1 MSEKDQGRKEGWG
14 ERAGQKSST
23 AVVGNEHGPESLDE
37 CDSPVLGGRQRT
49 RTRESGN
56 GSNRDKEKRRRS
68 TSAREAPR
76 LLHLS
81 DFCKDAGGQTGKGFS
96 EEQPQREGGGKEK
109 PSVDLQEADSHPFAA
124 FGFARKEPVQA
135 DGKRGLDAKQDE
147 DEGPKQD
154 FADREQRPN
163 DQRRSYGGGVERRER
178 SRQQK
183 GDGDV
188 RLDPCEEGMHGEE
201 PPEYLATHMEA
212 DIDLEERE
220 EARVDDLSVV
230 SVDKLASSNAHSQP
244 DSGNEETLEEELAL
258 SSWRMPASETAHNQ
272 KAVHQERGQDE
283 GQRRAISTAGLD
295 GGEGATGLMR
305 APDRVSGMRRSNT
318 VGAPDRVT
326 GEGYLRSSIT
336 GSGVLGRGASS
347 SRGEYE
353 ARDAKGGT
361 GGKGGG
367 DKTRQQRKRCLP
379 MPAIRCG

>member
-1 MSEKDQGRKEGWG
+1 MSEEDQGRKEGWG
-14 ERAGQKSST
+14 ERAGQKCST

-37 CDSPVLGGRQRT
+37 GDSPVLGGRQRT

-56 GSNRDKEKRRRS
+56 RSNRDKQKRRRS

-76 LLHLS
+76 LLLLS
-81 DFCKDAGGQTGKGFS
+81 DFCKEAGSQTGTELS

-109 PSVDLQEADSHPFAA
+109 SSVDLQEADSHPLAA

-147 DEGPKQD
+147 DEGPKPG
-154 FADREQRPN
+154 FADKERRPN
-163 DQRRSYGGGVERRER
+163 DQRRSHGGGVERRER
-178 SRQQK
+178 SRQEK

-188 RLDPCEEGMHGEE
+188 CLDPCEEGMQSEE
-201 PPEYLATHMEA
+201 PPEYSAAHMEA
-212 DIDLEERE
+212 DIDLKERE
-220 EARVDDLSVV
+220 EARKDDLSQVF
-230 SVDKLASSNAHSQP
+230 VDKVASSNVHSQP
-244 DSGNEETLEEELAL
+244 DSGNEEEELAL

-326 GEGYLRSSIT
+326 GEGYLRRSIT

-361 GGKGGG
+361 VGGEAG
-367 DKTRQQRKRCLP
+367 DKARQQRKRCLP

>member
-1 MSEKDQGRKEGWG
+1 
-14 ERAGQKSST
+14 
-23 AVVGNEHGPESLDE
+23 L
-37 CDSPVLGGRQRT
+37 
-49 RTRESGN
+49 
-56 GSNRDKEKRRRS
+56 
-68 TSAREAPR
+68 
-76 LLHLS
+76 
-81 DFCKDAGGQTGKGFS
+81 S

-109 PSVDLQEADSHPFAA
+109 SSVDLQEADSHPLAA

-147 DEGPKQD
+147 DEGPKQG
-154 FADREQRPN
+154 FADKERRPN
-163 DQRRSYGGGVERRER
+163 DQRRSHGGGVERRER
-178 SRQQK
+178 SRQEK

-188 RLDPCEEGMHGEE
+188 CLDPCEEGMQSEE
-201 PPEYLATHMEA
+201 PPEYSAAHMEA
-212 DIDLEERE
+212 DIDLKERE
-220 EARVDDLSVV
+220 EARKDDLSQVF
-230 SVDKLASSNAHSQP
+230 VDKVASSNVHSQP
-244 DSGNEETLEEELAL
+244 DSGNEEEELAL

-326 GEGYLRSSIT
+326 GEGYLRRSIT

-361 GGKGGG
+361 VGGEAG
-367 DKTRQQRKRCLP
+367 DKARQQRKRCLP